1 MDLSIALVVLSLL
14 MVIGIWALY
23 WTVWKIRNEL
33 IDGREKLNSEFA
45 EIRKALESKSSG
57 A

>member
-1 MDLSIALVVLSLL
+1 MNLSIALMVLSLL

-23 WTVWKIRNEL
+23 WTVWKMRNEL
-33 IDGREKLNSEFA
+33 IDGREKLRSEFA
-45 EIRKALESKSSG
+45 EMRKALESKTSG